1 MTNALLLVS
10 YESYELYGR
19 SAVVYIGR
27 CSFSSSKM
35 IRFEKYGREVFW
47 LMHARSVN
55 SAVGYHSF
63 SSAVMLKFAIDTM
76 YALRKQCG
84 FG

>member
-1 MTNALLLVS
+1 MFDVHRVCFERLLTSFSLTNALLLVS

-47 LMHARSVN
+47 LMHARSIN
-55 SAVGYHSF
+55 SAVL
-63 SSAVMLKFAIDTM
+63 VLM
-76 YALRKQCG
+76 
-84 FG
+84 